1 MYEQYLH
8 GLDSVRLLESA
19 QFKRESP
26 LRSADS
32 TYAVGAI
39 PIQSDVSPSGART
52 YSIPIPTAPGFKLVP
67 SVSLGYNS
75 QGSNGWAGYGWDIQ
89 GVSSISLI
97 NHNEYY
103 HGSVKAA
110 SVTESDPKFAL
121 DGVPLVTNDDSAT
134 SASYPLVTATGHILA
149 KANKYN
155 GYVQSFSVL
164 YPNGIQA
171 SFGWSS
177 STSSHMV
184 MYRLTWMEDL
194 EGNRINFVYS
204 GSTDS
209 GNDCLSSIRYGYTG
223 SNSYIGE
230 IVFSYISSSDAPIRY
245 FAGRAIQNNHRLT
258 SIESRASGILL
269 SRYSLTYTY
278 KDNVYLL
285 SQVCCTNAAGESL
298 PPLSFA
304 YGTEPSERYL
314 HKDAA
319 SIEIDS
325 SCFVTEFG
333 NIYKRGKFRRNDFRD
348 GLLVYSSKVFEDPDW
363 PIAFIPRLQNGTGA
377 NLNLQPGAGF
387 QTIDAV
393 DVDGDGVDEI
403 VRINTMV
410 EDIGTSRITADVY
423 RCSGSGVPSWQF
435 NCYVDVPGT
444 NGSNPTTP
452 YERAYYWGDFLGSG
466 KPQLLAIAYKDPQDF
481 QGTQTCY
488 ATLIDIN
495 EEEVITNQVLFDFYY
510 DESECVFVNDIDG
523 DGKTELCH
531 ATDTGFVIYRLQPS
545 GSFSSQTLTT
555 GPTATTL
562 TWQGTRVY
570 VTDLNGDGMLDIIR
584 SPQEG
589 VGGPW
594 IIWQYTGSAFV
605 ELYRTICPYALGD
618 TFMFMD
624 VSRDGMSDLVRISGG
639 MLETYINT
647 DGTHFSIAEQSPT
660 EMTDAAGIVPANML
674 ELGGASAFIKLD
686 GNIVSNYSYN
696 ATAPNIRMVKRMEDS
711 YGRLSMGTYA
721 YLPELTSSWTDSSY
735 SPSLANGYSV
745 RALPIYVL
753 SDESSYLSSPTSAST
768 MITHMAYSYYDGVAH
783 SRGLGFCGFHRIL
796 SQKRNYTGTG
806 LISSTNQTFNPEK
819 RGVLT
824 AVEERIGS
832 TSGTSYY
839 SVSNT
844 WDSHSTTYGK
854 LSPRLTSSVETDV
867 LTGLS
872 VSTDYT
878 YDTFD
883 FPLTATS
890 VRTRTGQTQQREQ
903 KRWAYNHY
911 TSTAKYLLGE
921 LAQESTVRD
930 VDGAWTIC
938 WKNKSVYSYDN
949 FSRVTER
956 QDYIGTS
963 RRPAGS
969 FPSEISESVQKVST
983 TRWAYDAFGNVASQK
998 SAPYS
1003 ATEFLGTTYVYDS
1016 LGRFIVSATDALG
1029 HTTTYSG
1036 YNKYGKPA
1044 CETDY
1049 AGRSVSYA
1057 YDSWGN
1063 LTQTTFAD
1071 GSTQAVT
1078 TAWGGDGLYT
1088 ITTTATG
1095 RPTSIVHYDAL
1106 GREVRSGSQRFDSQW
1121 QWTARQYD
1129 SRGRLWKVSLPYR
1142 TAYADG
1148 TGTPLHWNTYS
1159 YDSYDRPTKVQEAS
1173 GRETTWTYS
1182 GASTTT
1188 VKEGISST
1196 KTVDTFGNLVSVVDP
1211 GGTVTYTLRDDA
1223 QPSKITAPGSVQ
1235 TTFTYDAYGRRTS
1248 IVDPSAG
1255 THSDSY
1261 VFNADGSS
1269 VTTHSGPNG
1278 TIVTSVDKYGRT
1290 TSVVRTGEFSTTYS
1304 YDTYGKLTGET
1315 STNGTAT
1322 SYVYDSLDRV
1332 VSLREEARCRAS
1344 RIRLRLQQGTWW
1356 DGAIT

>member
-1 MYEQYLH
+1 MVLQV
-8 GLDSVRLLESA
+8 VR
-19 QFKRESP
+19 
-26 LRSADS
+26 
-32 TYAVGAI
+32 
-39 PIQSDVSPSGART
+39 
-52 YSIPIPTAPGFKLVP
+52 
-67 SVSLGYNS
+67 
-75 QGSNGWAGYGWDIQ
+75 
-89 GVSSISLI
+89 
-97 NHNEYY
+97 
-103 HGSVKAA
+103 
-110 SVTESDPKFAL
+110 
-121 DGVPLVTNDDSAT
+121 
-134 SASYPLVTATGHILA
+134 
-149 KANKYN
+149 
-155 GYVQSFSVL
+155 
-164 YPNGIQA
+164 
-171 SFGWSS
+171 
-177 STSSHMV
+177 
-184 MYRLTWMEDL
+184 
-194 EGNRINFVYS
+194 
-204 GSTDS
+204 
-209 GNDCLSSIRYGYTG
+209 
-223 SNSYIGE
+223 
-230 IVFSYISSSDAPIRY
+230 
-245 FAGRAIQNNHRLT
+245 
-258 SIESRASGILL
+258 
-269 SRYSLTYTY
+269 
-278 KDNVYLL
+278 
-285 SQVCCTNAAGESL
+285 
-298 PPLSFA
+298 
-304 YGTEPSERYL
+304 
-314 HKDAA
+314 
-319 SIEIDS
+319 
-325 SCFVTEFG
+325 
-333 NIYKRGKFRRNDFRD
+333 
-348 GLLVYSSKVFEDPDW
+348 
-363 PIAFIPRLQNGTGA
+363 
-377 NLNLQPGAGF
+377 
-387 QTIDAV
+387 
-393 DVDGDGVDEI
+393 
-403 VRINTMV
+403 
-410 EDIGTSRITADVY
+410 
-423 RCSGSGVPSWQF
+423 
-435 NCYVDVPGT
+435 
-444 NGSNPTTP
+444 
-452 YERAYYWGDFLGSG
+452 
-466 KPQLLAIAYKDPQDF
+466 
-481 QGTQTCY
+481 
-488 ATLIDIN
+488 
-495 EEEVITNQVLFDFYY
+495 
-510 DESECVFVNDIDG
+510 
-523 DGKTELCH
+523 
-531 ATDTGFVIYRLQPS
+531 
-545 GSFSSQTLTT
+545 
-555 GPTATTL
+555 
-562 TWQGTRVY
+562 
-570 VTDLNGDGMLDIIR
+570 
-584 SPQEG
+584 
-589 VGGPW
+589 
-594 IIWQYTGSAFV
+594 
-605 ELYRTICPYALGD
+605 
-618 TFMFMD
+618 
-624 VSRDGMSDLVRISGG
+624 
-639 MLETYINT
+639 
-647 DGTHFSIAEQSPT
+647 
-660 EMTDAAGIVPANML
+660 
-674 ELGGASAFIKLD
+674 
-686 GNIVSNYSYN
+686 
-696 ATAPNIRMVKRMEDS
+696 
-711 YGRLSMGTYA
+711 
-721 YLPELTSSWTDSSY
+721 
-735 SPSLANGYSV
+735 
-745 RALPIYVL
+745 
-753 SDESSYLSSPTSAST
+753 
-768 MITHMAYSYYDGVAH
+768 
-783 SRGLGFCGFHRIL
+783 
-796 SQKRNYTGTG
+796 
-806 LISSTNQTFNPEK
+806 
-819 RGVLT
+819 
-824 AVEERIGS
+824 
-832 TSGTSYY
+832 
-839 SVSNT
+839 T

-1332 VSLREEARCRAS
+1332 VSLREDAPDGKWLQKTIGYGPGSVVDSVRYVSQAGYITTEHYSYSHGHNTGISLPGGTVVWSLAAENALGQPTQITTGTVTREYGFSAYGLPTSRTMTASASAGGGTLQSVTYSFAPATGNLVGWSDNLNATHGSYSYDALGRLTGALNQGDGGTDWKSFSYDGTVGTVSAPGSTKGNVTAMSGIGTMSYTDASDPYKLTSYTAASGSPYPAS
-1344 RIRLRLQQGTWW
+1344 RRRPPRSASHPRYRQTR
-1356 DGAIT
+1356 